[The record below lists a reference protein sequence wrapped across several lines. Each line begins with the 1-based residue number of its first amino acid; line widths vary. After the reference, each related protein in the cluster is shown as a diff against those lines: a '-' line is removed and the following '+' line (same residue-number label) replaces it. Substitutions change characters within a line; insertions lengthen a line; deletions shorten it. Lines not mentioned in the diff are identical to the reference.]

1 MSSKDRDLVELA
13 RFQLGA
19 LDFCQQINLL
29 GKKLLNGVES
39 AEISLQD
46 DVSRVLLHRIESIAD
61 KLVSTSSYGQQELAT
76 ALSRTRA
83 ELTQWNDM

>member
-13 RFQLGA
+13 QFQLGA
-19 LDFCQQINLL
+19 LDFCQQISLL
-29 GKKLLNGVES
+29 GKKLLSGAET

-61 KLVSTSSYGQQELAT
+61 KLVSTSSHYQQEMTT

-83 ELTQWNDM
+83 ELIQWNNM